1 VAPARNEILL
11 RKLLDSE
18 FGSELALAL
27 SARFLS
33 AFDTNEENNNK
44 LYFHAS
50 PEKHA
55 KTCALHENRFCIMP
69 ATEDESTGSKPM
81 NQ

>member
-1 VAPARNEILL
+1 MVPARNDEIIL

-33 AFDTNEENNNK
+33 AFDTNEEINHK
-44 LYFHAS
+44 LSFHAS

-55 KTCALHENRFCIMP
+55 KTYALHENRFRIMP
-69 ATEDESTGSKPM
+69 ATEDD
-81 NQ
+81 